1 MDYDGLHELV
11 MKRRMIRRFK
21 TDPIPDEYIE
31 KMIEIARFAPSACNI
46 QATEYIVVKKKEIR
60 DKIVE
65 YFRQENIAW
74 HHLEWTR
81 PLEDR
86 FPRLLEE
93 PKGRFAFAN
102 APVFI
107 IVCGDM
113 RAHDIEPKN
122 VQVGYMPYV
131 IYSDLAIA
139 AVYIHLAAATLGLA
153 THWVSSVAEPHLEVY
168 VKDILGVPTNW
179 QLFEL
184 IAVGFPAAA
193 PRPRY
198 VRPREELIHYDQL
211 DKSRVKT
218 DKQMKEYIAK
228 IREWW
233 AGGYVIE
240 K

>member
-1 MDYDGLHELV
+1 MDYDNLLQLV
-11 MKRRMIRRFK
+11 KKRRMIRRFK
-21 TDPIPDEYIE
+21 TEPIPDEYIE
-31 KMIEIARFAPSACNI
+31 KLIEIARWAPSACNA
-46 QATEYIVVKKKEIR
+46 QATEYIVVKKKETR

-65 YFRQENIAW
+65 LFKQENVTW

-113 RAHDIEPKN
+113 RAHDIEPTY
-122 VQVGYMPYV
+122 VQVAYMPYV

-139 AVYIHLAAATLGLA
+139 AVYVHLAAATLGLA
-153 THWVSSVAEPHLEVY
+153 THWVSSVAEPRLGVF
-168 VKDILGVPTNW
+168 VKELLGVPMNW

-184 IAVGFPAAA
+184 IAVGYPAAE

-211 DKSRVKT
+211 DKARVKT

-228 IREWW
+228 IRDWW
-233 AGGYVIE
+233 AGGYVQE